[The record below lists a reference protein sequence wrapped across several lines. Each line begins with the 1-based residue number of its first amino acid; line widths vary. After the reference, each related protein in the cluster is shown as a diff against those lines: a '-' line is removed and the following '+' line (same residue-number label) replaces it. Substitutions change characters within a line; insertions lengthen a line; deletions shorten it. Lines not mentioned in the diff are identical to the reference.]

1 MRFELEQDDEGVE
14 LHDLS
19 PNDVKGM
26 LIAVLVRNVYEA
38 DLRTP
43 LQKRQLDGALN
54 RVPKDFYDRVWSIL
68 EKTPYGIKV
77 AGYLLPQ
84 VHTPILY
91 YQWDKNIQITDTI
104 IINVTIFSSLKLYLY
119 LVHFKDNFFI
129 TVLLLQ
135 VYKN

>member
-1 MRFELEQDDEGVE
+1 MRFELEQDEEGVE

-19 PNDVKGM
+19 PNDVKAI
-26 LIAVLVRNVYEA
+26 LIAVLVRNVYDA

-84 VHTPILY
+84 VLLCRLTH
-91 YQWDKNIQITDTI
+91 
-104 IINVTIFSSLKLYLY
+104 
-119 LVHFKDNFFI
+119 
-129 TVLLLQ
+129 VLLSSSASCDRCCG
-135 VYKN
+135 VY

>member
-1 MRFELEQDDEGVE
+1 MRFELEQDDEGFE

-19 PNDVKGM
+19 PNDVKTL

-38 DLRTP
+38 DCRTS

-84 VHTPILY
+84 VGTRQLPLP
-91 YQWDKNIQITDTI
+91 
-104 IINVTIFSSLKLYLY
+104 LK
-119 LVHFKDNFFI
+119 
-129 TVLLLQ
+129 TA
-135 VYKN
+135 

>member
-1 MRFELEQDDEGVE
+1 MRFELEQDDEEVE

-19 PNDVKGM
+19 PNDVKAM
-26 LIAVLVRNVYEA
+26 LIAVLVRNVYDA

-84 VHTPILY
+84 VHTPILFY
-91 YQWDKNIQITDTI
+91 HWDKNRRWLFD
-104 IINVTIFSSLKLYLY
+104 NSFVTVYVKVPK
-119 LVHFKDNFFI
+119 LVHLMHNFLI
-129 TVLLLQ
+129 
-135 VYKN
+135 N